1 MFDHLQATPPDPIL
15 SLMAQYR
22 ADPRE
27 QKIDLGVGV
36 YQDDRGATPVMS
48 AVRKAE
54 AALYASEQSKT
65 YQGIAGNP
73 VFGEQMLQL
82 LFGADNALLTTG
94 RARFIST
101 PGGSGALRLGGELL
115 RRANPNARLWVGTP
129 TWPNHIPLLGST
141 GLPMVEYNYL
151 NQGGDGV
158 DMQALEEALSS
169 AQPGDIVLLHGC
181 CHNPSGVDLSL
192 DEWLRVVELCERG
205 GLIPFVDV
213 AYQGL
218 GEGLHSDAAPLRLL
232 AERLPEFIVASSCSK
247 NFGLYRERA
256 GGLAIVASSDSTC
269 EMATNQAMVAARQ
282 IWSMPPAHGA
292 DIVATL
298 LADSQLKAEW
308 MAELEEVRQRILAMR
323 QLLVERTT
331 GNRAGCDF
339 SAILNQ
345 RGMFSFLGIS
355 AAQVAALR
363 EQFGV
368 YMVDSTRINLAGIN
382 SRNIDQLSEAL
393 YQVLV

>member
-1 MFDHLQATPPDPIL
+1 MFEQLNATPPDPIL
-15 SLMAQYR
+15 SLMAAFR
-22 ADPRE
+22 ADPRQ

-36 YQDDRGATPVMS
+36 YQDDSGATPVMA
-48 AVRKAE
+48 AVRAAE
-54 AALYASEQSKT
+54 AQLYASEQSKT

-73 VFGEQMLQL
+73 AFGEVMLAL
-82 LFGADNALLTTG
+82 LFGADNPLLASG

-115 RRANPNARLWVGTP
+115 RHANPEARLLVGTP

-141 GLPMVEYNYL
+141 GLPMVEYSYL
-151 NQGGDGV
+151 NSDRNAV
-158 DMQALEEALSS
+158 DFAALQSALQAAKR
-169 AQPGDIVLLHGC
+169 GDIVLLHGC
-181 CHNPSGVDLSL
+181 CHNPSGVDLSAAQ
-192 DEWLRVVELCERG
+192 WLQIVDLCEQG

-218 GEGLHSDAAPLRLL
+218 GQGLQEDSAPLRLL

-247 NFGLYRERA
+247 NFGLYRERT
-256 GGLAIVASSDSTC
+256 GGLAIIAQTSAAA
-269 EMATNQAMVAARQ
+269 ERAANQAMAQARQ

-298 LADSQLKAEW
+298 LADGGLASQWRAD
-308 MAELEEVRQRILAMR
+308 LEVVRQRILAMR
-323 QLLVERTT
+323 QLLVARAND
-331 GNRAGCDF
+331 NRAGADF
-339 SAILNQ
+339 SHILEQ

-355 AAQVAALR
+355 PEQVVALR

-368 YMVDSTRINLAGIN
+368 YMIDSTRINLAGIN
-382 SRNIDQLSEAL
+382 SGNIDHLSEAL
-393 YQVLV
+393 HAVLV